1 MFRKVLASLV
11 VLVVCVGFSLAEEI
25 RGVIT
30 KVDGGKVTFAKITG
44 FDKDTKTV
52 KKDDP
57 QTLPVADNV
66 KVSKGKFNKDTKK
79 LEAGDALEGGLK
91 NEVFTNIG
99 EKGVGATVVTNDGKI
114 TEIIVGGFGKKKKDN

>member
-11 VLVVCVGFSLAEEI
+11 VLVVCVGFSMAEDI

-30 KVDGGKVTFAKITG
+30 KIDGGKVTFAKITG

-66 KVSKGKFNKDTKK
+66 KVCKGKFNKDTKK
-79 LEAGDALEGGLK
+79 MEAGDALENGLK

-99 EKGVGATVVTNDGKI
+99 DKGIRATVTTDGGKI
-114 TEIIVGGFGKKKKDN
+114 TEIIVGGGKDKKTNN